1 HPWVR
6 DSFEADP
13 WSTATTLLGWRDAAV
28 AAGARLR
35 SAGALPERID
45 ALGAIEEQRTVAAP
59 APGAADDL
67 REIVDLL
74 ADDVS
79 WPLGIEVLQC
89 HEDPGH
95 LPGLWPRL
103 LTLLEDAGVRIE
115 QLTPTPTGRP

>member
-1 HPWVR
+1 
-6 DSFEADP
+6 
-13 WSTATTLLGWRDAAV
+13 LLGWRDAAI

-35 SAGALPERID
+35 RVDALPERID
-45 ALGAIEEQRTVAAP
+45 ALCAIEEQRTVTAP

-74 ADDVS
+74 ADDVT

-89 HEDPGH
+89 HEDPRH

-115 QLTPTPTGRP
+115 QLVPSAAGRPELTVIEAE